1 MPLNHAGASRLYSLP
16 PQGIGT
22 AFVESLIGYIA
33 RLAEAHSVHTGT
45 LVVRE
50 LLPRTRRTRGPSAGV
65 LRGKQRWTFLGYHIL
80 TQVRHE
86 RGPN

>member
-50 LLPRTRRTRGPSAGV
+50 LREPEEHAAPLPAFFAKSNVGLSLAT
-65 LRGKQRWTFLGYHIL
+65 TF
-80 TQVRHE
+80 
-86 RGPN
+86 